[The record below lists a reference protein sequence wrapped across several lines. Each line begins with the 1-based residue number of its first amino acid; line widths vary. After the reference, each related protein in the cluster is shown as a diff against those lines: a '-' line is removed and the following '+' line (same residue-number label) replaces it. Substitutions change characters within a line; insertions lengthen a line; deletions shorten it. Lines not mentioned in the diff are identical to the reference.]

1 MRRGGIGS
9 LSPAKSEPI
18 IDVKIAVEFP
28 TGESLIID
36 DKVDTGG
43 PSGLKQQTAQR
54 ILASDDLGS
63 THQHPK
69 GAWGSKR
76 LLADVR
82 LYYNAPFLTTHSILS
97 HELFVVICRSSRTG
111 EKIFTLLLASSLS
124 MLFWVLDCTAGKF
137 TQFGSSFGP
146 IQKVEGYTPYSF
158 LWYGK

>member
-36 DKVDTGG
+36 DSVDTGG

-124 MLFWVLDCTAGKF
+124 MLFGSLIELLANLHSLDHPLVRSRK
-137 TQFGSSFGP
+137 
-146 IQKVEGYTPYSF
+146 
-158 LWYGK
+158 

>member
-36 DKVDTGG
+36 DSVDTGG

-69 GAWGSKR
+69 GAWGSK
-76 LLADVR
+76 
-82 LYYNAPFLTTHSILS
+82 
-97 HELFVVICRSSRTG
+97 
-111 EKIFTLLLASSLS
+111 
-124 MLFWVLDCTAGKF
+124 
-137 TQFGSSFGP
+137 
-146 IQKVEGYTPYSF
+146 
-158 LWYGK
+158 